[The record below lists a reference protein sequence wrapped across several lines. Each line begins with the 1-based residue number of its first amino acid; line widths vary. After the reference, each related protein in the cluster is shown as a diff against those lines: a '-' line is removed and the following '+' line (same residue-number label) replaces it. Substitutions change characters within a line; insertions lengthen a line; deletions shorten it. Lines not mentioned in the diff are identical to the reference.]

1 VLLRPMVIT
10 FVLALA
16 AIGMVGEVFG
26 GRVVW
31 GLAYTFVIV
40 WAARDYW
47 RLRSGS
53 STPQAVADRLVAYIL
68 VLAVGV
74 AAPGLD
80 TIEAWI
86 AGGTTLGRSG

>member
-16 AIGMVGEVFG
+16 AIGMLGEVFG

-31 GLAYTFVIV
+31 GLAYTFVIAC
-40 WAARDYW
+40 AARDYW
-47 RLRSGS
+47 RLRSGP

-80 TIEAWI
+80 TIETWI
-86 AGGTTLGRSG
+86 AGGATLGRSG